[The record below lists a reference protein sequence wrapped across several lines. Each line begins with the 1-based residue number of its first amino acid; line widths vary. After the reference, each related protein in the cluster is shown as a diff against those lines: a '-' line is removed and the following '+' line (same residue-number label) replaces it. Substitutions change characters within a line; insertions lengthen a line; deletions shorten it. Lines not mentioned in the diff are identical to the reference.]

1 MTENKSLMSAS
12 CSRTGQDTTTLKVS
26 EEFKETISNH
36 ATNIEKA
43 LDSFQPETVKQEL
56 QKNIKKSVFEF
67 KQLTSV
73 EGKEQPPKLSEIDV
87 ANLRFAH
94 MKKEL
99 DILRQDKIIK
109 ELNTKINEK
118 KSFILVSM
126 FYVS

>member
-1 MTENKSLMSAS
+1 M
-12 CSRTGQDTTTLKVS
+12 S
-26 EEFKETISNH
+26 EEFKEKIYNY

-43 LDSFQPETVKQEL
+43 LDGFQPETIKQEL

-73 EGKEQPPKLSEIDV
+73 EEQPPKLTEIDV

-94 MKKEL
+94 VKKEL

-126 FYVS
+126 FYVT